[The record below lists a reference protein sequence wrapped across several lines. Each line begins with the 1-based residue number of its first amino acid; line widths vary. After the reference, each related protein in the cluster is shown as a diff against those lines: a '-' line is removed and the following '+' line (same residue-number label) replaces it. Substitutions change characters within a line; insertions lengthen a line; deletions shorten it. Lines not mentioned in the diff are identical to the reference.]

1 MIRLI
6 WRIAALVA
14 VLVVGLLILLL
25 GYRWFSVRARAA
37 IKQQWSRW
45 LMSVC
50 GMRVELIRPASSPT
64 PLPSFLVMNHV
75 SWLDI
80 FVLNAV
86 LPATFVAKAE
96 IRRWPLVGWLV
107 AGSGTI
113 FVERGSRHAVRRV
126 NQLIVKRLA
135 AGERVAFFPEGTTSD
150 GSGLLPFHTSLF
162 AAAMVSD
169 GETFQSQV
177 IQPIALMYFQGDER
191 TTIPAYI
198 GDQTLVDS
206 IVRILSAR
214 ELSVRIQ
221 LLPVIDQLSVPLTRH
236 LLAAESER
244 RIRMAIFSWSVSGRP
259 PRHRDSVE

>member
-1 MIRLI
+1 MIRLV
-6 WRIAALVA
+6 WRVAALVA
-14 VLVVGLLILLL
+14 VLVAGLLILLF
-25 GYRWFSVRARAA
+25 GYRWLPVGARSR
-37 IKQQWSRW
+37 IKQGWSRW
-45 LMSVC
+45 LVSAC
-50 GMRVELIRPASSPT
+50 GLRIQLVRSATSPT
-64 PLPSFLVMNHV
+64 PHPSFLVMNHV

-126 NQLIVKRLA
+126 NQLILKRLA
-135 AGERVAFFPEGTTSD
+135 AGERVAFFPEGTTTD

-191 TTIPAYI
+191 TAVPAYI

-206 IVRILSAR
+206 IVQILSTR
-214 ELSVRIQ
+214 DLSAQIHF
-221 LLPVIDQLSVPLTRH
+221 LPVIDQIPTPVTRH
-236 LLAAESER
+236 VLAAESER
-244 RIRMAIFSWSVSGRP
+244 RIRTAIQLGG
-259 PRHRDSVE
+259 

>member
-1 MIRLI
+1 M
-6 WRIAALVA
+6 LVA
-14 VLVVGLLILLL
+14 GLLILLF
-25 GYRWFSVRARAA
+25 GYRWLAVGARSR
-37 IKQQWSRW
+37 IKQGWSRW
-45 LMSVC
+45 LVRVC
-50 GMRVELIRPASSPT
+50 GLRIHLVRPTSSPT

-96 IRRWPLVGWLV
+96 IRRWPLIGWLV

-177 IQPIALMYFQGDER
+177 IQPIALMYFQNDQR
-191 TTIPAYI
+191 SDVPAYV

-206 IVRILSAR
+206 IVQILSTR
-214 ELSVRIQ
+214 NLSAQIH
-221 LLPVIDQLSVPLTRH
+221 LLSPIDRVSDSVTRH
-236 LLAAESER
+236 VLAAESEH
-244 RIRMAIFSWSVSGRP
+244 RIRAAIQS
-259 PRHRDSVE
+259 RH

>member
-1 MIRLI
+1 MIRLV
-6 WRIAALVA
+6 WRIAALVL
-14 VLVVGLLILLL
+14 VLFAGLLILLL
-25 GYRWFSVRARAA
+25 GYRWLPVRGRSV
-37 IKQQWSRW
+37 IKQGWSRW
-45 LMSVC
+45 LVSVC
-50 GMRVELIRPASSPT
+50 GLQVELVRCASSPT

-80 FVLNAV
+80 FALNAV

-113 FVERGSRHAVRRV
+113 FVERGSRHAVRKV
-126 NQLIVKRLA
+126 NHVMSKRLA

-150 GSGLLPFHTSLF
+150 GLSLLPFHTSLF
-162 AAAMVSD
+162 ASAMVSD

-177 IQPIALMYFQGDER
+177 IQPIALRYFRGDQR
-191 TTIPAYI
+191 STIPAYI

-206 IVRILSAR
+206 IVKILSTKALR
-214 ELSVRIQ
+214 AELQ

-236 LLAAESER
+236 ALAAEAEQ
-244 RIRMAIFSWSVSGRP
+244 RIRLAL
-259 PRHRDSVE
+259 